1 MQDKPFWKTN
11 QGMVLI
17 AGGGVILLGTLW
29 LFASTMRPAPAT
41 ITAAPPTSNIVDEN
55 ALIAAN
61 AERPGETAAAAA
73 GGNEAKP
80 AEPAPTATQASAD
93 KPSDRFSPD
102 DIAAEAQRAL
112 DDAQDQID
120 EAKPEQG
127 SDDFSN

>member
-1 MQDKPFWKTN
+1 MQDKPFWKTT

-41 ITAAPPTSNIVDEN
+41 VTAAPPPSNIVDEN

-61 AERPGETAAAAA
+61 AERPGETAVAAA
-73 GGNEAKP
+73 GNDAKP

-93 KPSDRFSPD
+93 KPSERFSPD

-112 DDAQDQID
+112 DSAQDQVD
-120 EAKPEQG
+120 ADKPELG
-127 SDDFSN
+127 EEDPGK